1 MDQQNTILDL
11 RNVVK
16 RFGGITASNNISI
29 HVPQGSIYG
38 VVGPNG
44 AGKTTLFNMITGV
57 YDTTEGE
64 IVFDGEKI
72 NGLPTHIIAQKGIA
86 RTFQNIRLFGDLSVY
101 DNLLTACQK
110 NITYSLFDGFLRTP
124 NCRRQEKAARAECDA
139 LLEEME
145 LTTQSGQKASNL
157 PYGMQRKLEIARA
170 LATHPKVLLLDEPA
184 AGMNEEESVQ
194 LSAFIRNIRDSR
206 DLTIV
211 IIDHHMDVIMSICD
225 RVSVYRDGQY
235 IGSGDTKDLDEAQ
248 LIKMMVGREITD
260 VFPKLEAEI
269 GDVVFEAKNI
279 VRADNKV
286 KGVSLSVR
294 RGEILGIGGLVGAG
308 RSELVEGIFGMHELA
323 SGEIF
328 VKGKQVKV
336 HSPKDIIKEGVA
348 LITEDRKVTGL
359 NLSGSVNDN
368 IAMVAIKKLLS
379 HGLYNKNKARAASME
394 YIKKLN
400 IKTPSGD
407 QITGNLSGGNQQKI
421 VIAKWLLND
430 PDIIILDEPTRGI
443 DVGAKRDIYLLL
455 GKLVQQGKAVI
466 MISSEIPELM
476 GVCDRIMVMCEGN
489 LSGEVQRDAFSQE
502 RIMTLASAIEV

>member
-1 MDQQNTILDL
+1 MEYVLEMKDISKTFPGVKALDHVQL
-11 RNVVK
+11 QVK
-16 RFGGITASNNISI
+16 PGEVHALMGE
-29 HVPQGSIYG
+29 
-38 VVGPNG
+38 NG
-44 AGKTTLFNMITGV
+44 AGKSTLMKILMGIYTKDNG
-57 YDTTEGE
+57 GE
-64 IVFDGEKI
+64 IIFNGQPYHVSNPKEAMDHGVAMIHQELNPILDMSVYENIFVGREIRK
-72 NGLPTHIIAQKGIA
+72 NGLVDAKAEIAEAEKLIKECGLHVSPKEKLRNLTVAQCQLIEIIKAISINAKVIVMDEPTAAITDREVELLFEHI
-86 RTFQNIRLFGDLSVY
+86 RS
-101 DNLLTACQK
+101 LTAK
-110 NITYSLFDGFLRTP
+110 GVAIIYISHRMD
-124 NCRRQEKAARAECDA
+124 
-139 LLEEME
+139 
-145 LTTQSGQKASNL
+145 
-157 PYGMQRKLEIARA
+157 EI
-170 LATHPKVLLLDEPA
+170 
-184 AGMNEEESVQ
+184 
-194 LSAFIRNIRDSR
+194 F
-206 DLTIV
+206 
-211 IIDHHMDVIMSICD
+211 SICD

-286 KGVSLSVR
+286 KGVSLSVL

-368 IAMVAIKKLLS
+368 IAMVA
-379 HGLYNKNKARAASME
+379 
-394 YIKKLN
+394 IKKLN

>member
-1 MDQQNTILDL
+1 MGKTILEMIDI
-11 RNVVK
+11 K
-16 RFGGITASNNISI
+16 KSFSGIYALSGINFSLEMGEV
-29 HVPQGSIYG
+29 HALLGE
-38 VVGPNG
+38 NG
-44 AGKTTLFNMITGV
+44 AGKSTLIKVLGGIYKPDSGT
-57 YDTTEGE
+57 
-64 IVFDGEKI
+64 IKI
-72 NGLPTHIIAQKGIA
+72 NGQEVEINGVSDAQEKGIGIIHQEIVLVPYLTVAQNLFLGREIKTKFGTVDMRETNRRAGEMLANLGVNIHPDTLVESLTIAQQQMVEIVKAVSFDGRIIVMDEPTA
-86 RTFQNIRLFGDLSVY
+86 AITDREVELLFEHIRS
-101 DNLLTACQK
+101 LTAK
-110 NITYSLFDGFLRTP
+110 GVAIIYISHRMD
-124 NCRRQEKAARAECDA
+124 
-139 LLEEME
+139 
-145 LTTQSGQKASNL
+145 
-157 PYGMQRKLEIARA
+157 EI
-170 LATHPKVLLLDEPA
+170 
-184 AGMNEEESVQ
+184 
-194 LSAFIRNIRDSR
+194 F
-206 DLTIV
+206 
-211 IIDHHMDVIMSICD
+211 SICD

-260 VFPKLEAEI
+260 VFPKLEAKI
-269 GDVVFEAKNI
+269 GDVIFEAKNI

-394 YIKKLN
+394 YIK
-400 IKTPSGD
+400 TPSGD

-430 PDIIILDEPTRGI
+430 PDVIILDEPTRGI

>member
-1 MDQQNTILDL
+1 MEYVLEMKDISKTFPGVKALDHVQL
-11 RNVVK
+11 QVK
-16 RFGGITASNNISI
+16 PGEVHALMGE
-29 HVPQGSIYG
+29 
-38 VVGPNG
+38 NG
-44 AGKTTLFNMITGV
+44 AGKSTLMKILMGIYTKDNG
-57 YDTTEGE
+57 GE
-64 IVFDGEKI
+64 IIFNGQPYHASNPKEAMDHGVAMIHQELNPILDMSVYENIFVGREIRK
-72 NGLPTHIIAQKGIA
+72 NGLVDAKAEIAEAEKLIKECGLHVSPKEKLRNLTVAQCQLIEIIKAISINAKVIIMDEPTAAITDREVELLFEHI
-86 RTFQNIRLFGDLSVY
+86 RS
-101 DNLLTACQK
+101 LTAK
-110 NITYSLFDGFLRTP
+110 GVAIIYISHRMD
-124 NCRRQEKAARAECDA
+124 
-139 LLEEME
+139 
-145 LTTQSGQKASNL
+145 
-157 PYGMQRKLEIARA
+157 EI
-170 LATHPKVLLLDEPA
+170 
-184 AGMNEEESVQ
+184 
-194 LSAFIRNIRDSR
+194 F
-206 DLTIV
+206 
-211 IIDHHMDVIMSICD
+211 SICD

-269 GDVVFEAKNI
+269 GDVIFEAKNI

-379 HGLYNKNKARAASME
+379 HGLYNKGKARAASME

-407 QITGNLSGGNQQKI
+407 QIAGNLSGGNQQKI

-430 PDIIILDEPTRGI
+430 PDVIILDEPTRGI

-489 LSGEVQRDAFSQE
+489 LSGEVQRGAFSQE

>member
-1 MDQQNTILDL
+1 MEYVLEMKDISKTFPGVKALDHVQL
-11 RNVVK
+11 QVK
-16 RFGGITASNNISI
+16 PGEVHALMGE
-29 HVPQGSIYG
+29 
-38 VVGPNG
+38 NG
-44 AGKTTLFNMITGV
+44 AGKSTLMKILMGIYTKDNG
-57 YDTTEGE
+57 GE
-64 IVFDGEKI
+64 IIFNGQPYHASNPKEAMDHGVAMIHQELNPILDMSVYENIFVGREIRK
-72 NGLPTHIIAQKGIA
+72 NGLVDAKAEIAEAEKLIKECGLHVSPKEKLRNLTVAQCQLIEIIKAISINAKVIVMDEPTAAITDREVELLFEHI
-86 RTFQNIRLFGDLSVY
+86 RS
-101 DNLLTACQK
+101 LTAK
-110 NITYSLFDGFLRTP
+110 GVAIIYISHRMD
-124 NCRRQEKAARAECDA
+124 
-139 LLEEME
+139 
-145 LTTQSGQKASNL
+145 
-157 PYGMQRKLEIARA
+157 EI
-170 LATHPKVLLLDEPA
+170 
-184 AGMNEEESVQ
+184 
-194 LSAFIRNIRDSR
+194 F
-206 DLTIV
+206 
-211 IIDHHMDVIMSICD
+211 SICD

-260 VFPKLEAEI
+260 VFPKLEAKI
-269 GDVVFEAKNI
+269 GDVIFEAKNI

-443 DVGAKRDIYLLL
+443 DAAARGDVYNIIRQLKDAGVAVLMVSSDMEEVVELADRAIT
-455 GKLVQQGKAVI
+455 VFQGRI
-466 MISSEIPELM
+466 NGEFSREEIT
-476 GVCDRIMVMCEGN
+476 
-489 LSGEVQRDAFSQE
+489 QDALTSASFGIAHE
-502 RIMTLASAIEV
+502 RKV